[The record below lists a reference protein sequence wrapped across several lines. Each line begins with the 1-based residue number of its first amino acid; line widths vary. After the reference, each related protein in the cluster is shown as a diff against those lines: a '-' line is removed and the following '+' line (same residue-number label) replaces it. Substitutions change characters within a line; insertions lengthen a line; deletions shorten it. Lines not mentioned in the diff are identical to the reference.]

1 MNVQS
6 LPERVRTHFA
16 VERAHAANDRRIRQI
31 ASQVAAH
38 CPPPKQAPLVFFN
51 ASTRLTGISLN
62 AGFSLVT
69 TWSLRLQGIPV
80 VNFVCQRGLTQ
91 CVLGTDRHDPPKAPP
106 CRNCIKQSRAVY
118 SNADVSPFN
127 FEGDSKLDGELAHL
141 NLEQLSVFAYQ
152 GVPLGELVLPAAR
165 WILRRHHLQDD
176 PVTRRILREYI
187 RSAWSLKNQFE
198 ALLDTVKPSA
208 AVVYNGM
215 MYPEA
220 VARWVGRQK
229 GLPVYSYEVGLR
241 PLSAFFTSGDATAYP
256 LELPAS
262 FELSVEQNA
271 RLDTYLQQRFEGNFI
286 MAGVKFWPEMS
297 RLDKDFLELASHFQQ
312 VVPIFTNVI
321 FDTSQPHANVIF
333 EDMFAWLDDLLVIAR
348 RHPETLFVIRA
359 HPDEARKGKA
369 SEESVAE
376 WAEARNI
383 ANLPNIKFIPPEE
396 YISSYDLIRMAK
408 FVTIYNSTIGL
419 EAAIMGAMVLSAGRS
434 RFSQAE
440 TVLLPQSREEYLQQF
455 EAFLA
460 APEVQAPPHYSH
472 NARRFLYYQLYYS
485 SLPFD
490 AYLEEDGIWPGYV
503 RLKDFDWQQLLPENS
518 PALQAIAEGLTGGG
532 NFILKE
538 EA

>member
-1 MNVQS
+1 
-6 LPERVRTHFA
+6 
-16 VERAHAANDRRIRQI
+16 
-31 ASQVAAH
+31 
-38 CPPPKQAPLVFFN
+38 
-51 ASTRLTGISLN
+51 
-62 AGFSLVT
+62 
-69 TWSLRLQGIPV
+69 
-80 VNFVCQRGLTQ
+80 
-91 CVLGTDRHDPPKAPP
+91 
-106 CRNCIKQSRAVY
+106 
-118 SNADVSPFN
+118 
-127 FEGDSKLDGELAHL
+127 
-141 NLEQLSVFAYQ
+141 
-152 GVPLGELVLPAAR
+152 VLPAAR

-176 PVTRRILREYI
+176 AVTRRILREYI
-187 RSAWSLKNQFE
+187 RSAWSLKNRFE
-198 ALLDTVKPSA
+198 ALLDAVKPA
-208 AVVYNGM
+208 AGAVYNGM

-229 GLPVYSYEVGLR
+229 GLPMYSYEVGLR

-256 LELPAS
+256 LELPAG
-262 FELSVEQNA
+262 FELSAEQNA
-271 RLDTYLQQRFEGNFI
+271 RLDAYLQQRFEGNFI

-297 RLDKDFLELASHFQQ
+297 RLDKAFLELASHFQQ

-333 EDMFAWLDDLLVIAR
+333 EDMFAWLDDLLAITR

-383 ANLPNIKFIPPEE
+383 ASLPNIKFIPPEE

-440 TVLLPQSREEYLQQF
+440 TVLLPRSREDYLQQF

-518 PALQAIAEGLTGGG
+518 PALHAIAEGLTGRG
-532 NFILKE
+532 NFMLKE